1 LDLVLLA
8 TVVVL
13 VVLFGRYID
22 YFASSVTN
30 QSLLWGR
37 LWPTPTNPLGI
48 VPALLIAVA
57 PLVVLL
63 FYWLY
68 KRCWRLDW
76 LRLAAI
82 LGPLLAFLG
91 VGLVVS
97 VKIGGG
103 NNLHNL
109 DMFLLSLV
117 FVAALAWK
125 AGIYQ
130 WIGHLDKRAFDG
142 STSLPRFLL
151 LLVVMAP
158 AIQPVLYLKPLDLAD
173 TDKVSDAL
181 SKVVAEVDRAKQQGE
196 VLFMDQRQ
204 LLTFGYVKD
213 VPLVP
218 EYEKKFLMDRA
229 MSNDAAY
236 FEQFYKD
243 LANHR
248 FALIVSEPLKVKYNV
263 EKENDYGFGEEN
275 DLWVKWVA
283 EPVLRY
289 YKPLETFKNR
299 RMQLLVPITEGNSI
313 P

>member
-1 LDLVLLA
+1 VLAAFFSQKFA
-8 TVVVL
+8 T
-13 VVLFGRYID
+13 G
-22 YFASSVTN
+22 VTD

-68 KRCWRLDW
+68 KRYWRLDW

-82 LGPLLAFLG
+82 FAPLLAFLG

-97 VKIGGG
+97 VKMGGG

-109 DMFLLSLV
+109 DMFLLGLV
-117 FVAALAWK
+117 FVAALAWR
-125 AGIYQ
+125 AGLDQ
-130 WIGHLDKRAFDG
+130 WIIHLGQHPFDG
-142 STSLPRFLL
+142 NTSLPRL
-151 LLVVMAP
+151 LLVLVVITP
-158 AIQPVLYLKPLDLAD
+158 AIQQVLYLKPLALAD
-173 TDKVSDAL
+173 TDKVNNAI

-204 LLTFGYVKD
+204 LLTFGYIKD

-218 EYEKKFLMDRA
+218 DYEKKFLMDRA

-236 FEQFYKD
+236 FKQFYKD

-248 FALIVSEPLKVKYNV
+248 FMLIVSEPLKVKYNV
-263 EKENDYGFGEEN
+263 EKDSDYGFGEEN

-283 EPVLRY
+283 DPVLRY
-289 YKPLETFKNR
+289 YQPIETFKNR